1 MQSKLDVIHDAYG
14 TIKQAAESDSYD
26 TEEFARE
33 LDDVCRS
40 YNMTVCVMDVNS
52 NMKYVSI
59 NGGERLENRL
69 IGYVFGL
76 SIPFNDQRVI
86 ENGDD
91 YVIKR
96 TGQED
101 KEYLEIYGRLNT
113 GISFIMQTPLSSIQ
127 ESAKIA
133 NRFYALAG
141 CLGAMAGGIIIWFV
155 SRSVTKPIL
164 ELNNIS
170 KRMVQLDFEAKYQGK
185 AHNEIDLLGENIN
198 KLSDSLEKTISELKT
213 ANNELQRD
221 VEKKEAIDEMRKEF
235 LANVSHELKTPIALI
250 QGYAEGLQEEINDD
264 PESRQFYCDVIV
276 DEAAKMNNM
285 VKKLL
290 TLNQLEFGNDV
301 VAMERFDLTALV
313 KNYIQS
319 AAILTKQHE
328 ITVRMEEYPPIY
340 AWADEFKIEEV
351 FMNFFSNAVNHCE
364 DDKIIEVDWE
374 GNIIW
379 SWRASDHFDELGF
392 DEAAKNAL
400 FRNPGLHGEAGG
412 DWMHINNFSTLG
424 ENKWYDAGDKRF
436 HPDNII
442 FDARNSNILGI
453 IEKSTGKI
461 VWRVG
466 PNFNESEATKKLGWI
481 IGQHHL
487 HMIPKGL
494 PGEGD
499 LLVFDNGGEGGY
511 GTPNPAS
518 LTGVNNAHR
527 DYSRVLQF
535 NPVTLE
541 ITWQYTPLE
550 AGNLL
555 FTDASKF
562 YSSYIS
568 SAQRLPNGNT
578 LITEGSD
585 GHLLEVTPDHEIVWE
600 FVNPYFKNFAG
611 TFKSNMIYRAYRAP
625 YEWIPQLEKPVET
638 SIEPIDITKFRVP
651 GASIGEG
658 TGLVT
663 AVDGIDPTKGVPLT
677 GSGNEEDDEERID
690 FCVASV
696 KKKDL
701 E

>member
-1 MQSKLDVIHDAYG
+1 MKQRNKQQKRKVHSIRGQFAWIFIGLMIGTILLCLMINYLFLGKVYMQSKLDVIHDAYG

-91 YVIKR
+91 YVIQR

-170 KRMVQLDFEAKYQGK
+170 ERMVQLDFEAKYQGK

-290 TLNQLEFGNDV
+290 TLALAGAMTLSLAACGSKSDDSSNDV
-301 VAMERFDLTALV
+301 QQGGDESGKTYKVA
-313 KNYIQS
+313 I
-319 AAILTKQHE
+319 IKQLDHASLDE
-328 ITVRMEEYPPIY
+328 I
-340 AWADEFKIEEV
+340 A
-351 FMNFFSNAVNHCE
+351 NAVAAE
-364 DDKIIEVDWE
+364 LDKIAADNNVTIEYDITSGQNDQTILKQLSDQAIADQVDA
-374 GNIIW
+374 IIPIATTAAQI
-379 SWRASDHFDELGF
+379 SALSAEDTKTPVVYAAVSDP
-392 DEAAKNAL
+392 EA
-400 FRNPGLHGEAGG
+400 
-412 DWMHINNFSTLG
+412 
-424 ENKWYDAGDKRF
+424 
-436 HPDNII
+436 
-442 FDARNSNILGI
+442 
-453 IEKSTGKI
+453 
-461 VWRVG
+461 
-466 PNFNESEATKKLGWI
+466 
-481 IGQHHL
+481 
-487 HMIPKGL
+487 
-494 PGEGD
+494 
-499 LLVFDNGGEGGY
+499 
-511 GTPNPAS
+511 AS
-518 LTGVNNAHR
+518 LTGIDYVTGTSDALNTSFIMDMMFAQNPDVAKVGLLYSLSEPNSTKPIADAKAYLDAKGIEYVEQTANTNDEVVAAASALIADGVDAVFTPTDNVIMAAELAIYEDLAKAGIPHYTGADSFVRNGAYSTCGVNYTDLGAKTADLAYSAITDGMDAME
-527 DYSRVLQF
+527 DYYLMDGGIITVNTDTCALIGKQADYACF
-535 NPVTLE
+535 NSMGEVV
-541 ITWQYTPLE
+541 
-550 AGNLL
+550 
-555 FTDASKF
+555 
-562 YSSYIS
+562 
-568 SAQRLPNGNT
+568 
-578 LITEGSD
+578 
-585 GHLLEVTPDHEIVWE
+585 EVT
-600 FVNPYFKNFAG
+600 
-611 TFKSNMIYRAYRAP
+611 T
-625 YEWIPQLEKPVET
+625 
-638 SIEPIDITKFRVP
+638 TK
-651 GASIGEG
+651 
-658 TGLVT
+658 
-663 AVDGIDPTKGVPLT
+663 D
-677 GSGNEEDDEERID
+677 
-690 FCVASV
+690 
-696 KKKDL
+696 
-701 E
+701 